1 MAKITVELNTNEDEE
16 VIELLQRLI
25 DLLEDAKCTK

>member
-1 MAKITVELNTNEDEE
+1 MAKITVELDTNEDEE

-25 DLLEDAKCTK
+25 ALLEDAKRTK